1 MYIIIILYMQVLRLR
16 TVHEHL
22 LRLLSSNEQLELNLA
37 NAFSP
42 FSGLHP
48 LQPNP
53 YTEPLWKVAVAQY
66 ERAMELAEGK
76 IATKL
81 RSKIRG
87 LEAQPHQLLREFQR
101 YRDLIKRPSISRDM
115 VAER

>member
-1 MYIIIILYMQVLRLR
+1 MCVLQVLSLR

-22 LRLLSSNEQLELNLA
+22 LRLLSPNEKQEFHLSDSFL
-37 NAFSP
+37 P
-42 FSGLHP
+42 FAGLHP

-53 YTEPLWKVAVAQY
+53 YTEPLWRAAVAQY
-66 ERAMELAEGK
+66 ERAMAPAEARIAVK
-76 IATKL
+76 IREKL
-81 RSKIRG
+81 RS

-101 YRDLIKRPSISRDM
+101 YKDLIKRPAISKDL